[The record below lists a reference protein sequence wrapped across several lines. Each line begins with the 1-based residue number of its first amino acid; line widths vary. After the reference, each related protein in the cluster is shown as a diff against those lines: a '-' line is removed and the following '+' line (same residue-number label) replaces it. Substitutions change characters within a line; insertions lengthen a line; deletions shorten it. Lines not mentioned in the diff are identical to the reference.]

1 MSLQMV
7 EGTYVLC
14 KIQIFQNSGL
24 ADENH
29 LIQEIVLVF
38 GNYCNVVTNFSQR
51 QNAVGSECIV
61 SYGEIIAFGELRIFA
76 VISQHNYDVYI
87 NGNKNQ

>member
-1 MSLQMV
+1 MRFVKYKYFRIQGLQTKIISYRKLFLYL
-7 EGTYVLC
+7 GT
-14 KIQIFQNSGL
+14 
-24 ADENH
+24 
-29 LIQEIVLVF
+29 
-38 GNYCNVVTNFSQR
+38 NVVTNFSQR
-51 QNAVGSECIV
+51 QNAVGSECVI